1 MEDNSNRNKVIALI
15 IIVVLLLGGA
25 WYFFMYRPA
34 QEAKEKARLAQI
46 AQEEAEKKRQE
57 QEAQNKIR
65 YDQLIQDADT
75 AWAQEDWQAAYSL
88 YTEAS
93 GLFPDQPYPKDQ
105 LALVNAKLDE
115 LAAREARKA
124 VGVVEKVASPTGR
137 FHIVVSSS
145 VDGDLAMDYA
155 SKLAKE
161 GNSVKIIEPAGNN
174 KLFHRV
180 SVGDYAT
187 WDQALTATTEFS
199 TMGEGVW
206 VLKY

>member
-1 MEDNSNRNKVIALI
+1 MEDNSNRNKVIALVI
-15 IIVVLLLGGA
+15 ILVLVLGGA

-46 AQEEAEKKRQE
+46 AQEEAERKRQE
-57 QEAQNKIR
+57 QEAKDKIR

-105 LALVNAKLDE
+105 LTLVKAKLDE

-124 VGVVEKVASPTGR
+124 AGVVETVASPTGR
-137 FHIVVSSS
+137 FHVIVSSS

-155 SKLAKE
+155 SQLANE
-161 GNSVKIIEPAGNN
+161 GNSVKIIEPSGNN

-187 WDQALTATTEFS
+187 WDQALTATADFS
-199 TMGEGVW
+199 KMGEGVW